1 MFSISRIL
9 LISSTTFSAIV
20 FEYSSISIQTNFPNL
35 VDRPVFTAI
44 PVASEGISFVRK
56 IFLFQFF
63 IPGCFS
69 YLLSGN
75 T

>member
-35 VDRPVFTAI
+35 VERPVFTAI

-56 IFLFQFF
+56 VFLFHPFML
-63 IPGCFS
+63 GYFS
-69 YLLSGN
+69 
-75 T
+75 